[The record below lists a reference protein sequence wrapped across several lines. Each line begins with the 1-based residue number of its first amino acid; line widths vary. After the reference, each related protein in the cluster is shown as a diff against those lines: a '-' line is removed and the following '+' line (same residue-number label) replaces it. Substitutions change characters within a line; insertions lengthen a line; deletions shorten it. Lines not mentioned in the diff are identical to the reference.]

1 MVMLKLFSNRK
12 FKRDSGFTLIE
23 SLVAIVVVAALVA
36 GLTPFILYAVVS
48 RVQARRADVA
58 VQAARAYIDGVQS
71 GKIPI
76 PDSSNTGTSIRSL
89 SSVPAPSISIV
100 ANQLIRVDTDGNGRT
115 NDLNDVVIQAIRNG
129 DNTTATS
136 TTAQRS
142 TAFKKGFGMV
152 VRVYRSDAFS
162 SGSTGTVIGTLSTVP
177 NSYGAAA
184 SSPTSP
190 LVVMSS
196 EVASLSTTPGDA
208 TSFDDYRT
216 RLTCD
221 SSICY

>member
-1 MVMLKLFSNRK
+1 MLKLSSNRK

-36 GLTPFILYAVVS
+36 GLTPFILYAVAS

-76 PDSSNTGTSIRSL
+76 PDSSNTGTSVRSL
-89 SSVPAPSISIV
+89 SSIPAPTISIV
-100 ANQLIRVDTDGNGRT
+100 AAQLIRVDTDGNGRT

-129 DNTTATS
+129 DNTTSTS

-142 TAFKKGFGMV
+142 AAFRRGFGMV

-162 SGSTGTVIGTLSTVP
+162 SDATGYVIGTLSTVP
-177 NSYGAAA
+177 NSFGAA
-184 SSPTSP
+184 SSPTTP

-208 TSFDDYRT
+208 TSFDDYRA

-221 SSICY
+221 SSIC